1 SLRRPH
7 ASTRRAQSA
16 PSRVSRRVCDGDR
29 AWRCCHRRA
38 TCPPRLPVGTQSA
51 RSPVSGLP
59 SASSHSQKA
68 DGTFTDIA
76 GIWHRHYCR
85 WGRDFIPVAP
95 LAFAPECQ
103 GRASKSLSPL
113 VFLPV
118 STHFTATPEIPF
130 ASPAFK
136 SRSFERPLP
145 VGPGAFTSDFRNR
158 LRALY
163 AQ

>member
-1 SLRRPH
+1 MSSPRSFVGGLRTVSTGSRSL
-7 ASTRRAQSA
+7 S
-16 PSRVSRRVCDGDR
+16 G
-29 AWRCCHRRA
+29 
-38 TCPPRLPVGTQSA
+38 RLYE
-51 RSPVSGLP
+51 SGLP
-59 SASSHSQKA
+59 SALSHSQEA

-76 GIWHRHYCR
+76 GNWHRHYCR

-136 SRSFERPLP
+136 IRSFHGPLP
-145 VGPGAFTSDFRNR
+145 VGPGAFTVDFRIR

>member
-1 SLRRPH
+1 MLPSPSSVPTKT
-7 ASTRRAQSA
+7 ACWSSVS
-16 PSRVSRRVCDGDR
+16 SRVLIGRWTSLGVI
-29 AWRCCHRRA
+29 
-38 TCPPRLPVGTQSA
+38 PFL
-51 RSPVSGLP
+51 VSL
-59 SASSHSQKA
+59 S

-76 GIWHRHYCR
+76 GVVIT
-85 WGRDFIPVAP
+85 GVTTGGDENFIPVAP
-95 LAFAPECQ
+95 LAFAPERQ
-103 GRASKSLSPL
+103 GRASRSLSPL

-118 STHFTATPEIPF
+118 STHFTATPEIPS

-145 VGPGAFTSDFRNR
+145 VEPGAFTFDFQDR